1 MTLTA
6 LADSRQTNRPNA
18 RVRAAGLL
26 ALAGLTLATGG
37 CEWFQPQRTPS
48 TSSDAMSAPAIQVRS
63 QERLDNAMELQESG
77 DTSAALA
84 ELARAIQDNPR
95 LTQAY
100 LSMGEIHRQTGNY
113 EAMETSYAQAVRVEP
128 NNFDAV
134 YGHGLALQLLNRLT
148 DAIREYLRALQI
160 KPNDRDANLNLAT
173 AYLQLGEAQQALPY
187 ARRAVEVDVEHGPG
201 RVNLGAVY
209 AALDRHREAVLEFE
223 AAANRM
229 DLTPELLLNM
239 ADSLGKIG
247 RHREMANTLD
257 RLVAERPSAA
267 AWERLGYA
275 RFKLAEY
282 DKAIAAFRESTA
294 LDPRYFPAL
303 NGEGVTLLNQWILGN
318 RADDDLRRQG
328 LNALRRSVQ
337 INPSQPRIVEL
348 LSRYN

>member
-1 MTLTA
+1 MSP
-6 LADSRQTNRPNA
+6 LASVCA
-18 RVRAAGLL
+18 LL
-26 ALAGLTLATGG
+26 ALGAGLGG
-37 CEWFQPQRTPS
+37 CEWFQPQRAATGE
-48 TSSDAMSAPAIQVRS
+48 TLDAPAIQVRS
-63 QERLDNAMELQESG
+63 QERLDKATELQDAG
-77 DTSAALA
+77 DTAAALA

-113 EAMETSYAQAVRVEP
+113 EAMETAYARATRVEP
-128 NNFDAV
+128 NNFEAV

-148 DAIREYLRALQI
+148 DAVREYIRALQI

-187 ARRAVEVDVEHGPG
+187 AKRAVEVDVEHGPG

-209 AALDRHREAVLEFE
+209 AALNRHREAVLEFE

-239 ADSLGKIG
+239 ADSLGKIS
-247 RHREMANTLD
+247 RFREMANTLD
-257 RLVAERPSAA
+257 RLVSERPSAA

-282 DKAIAAFRESTA
+282 DKAIKAFRESVA
-294 LDPRYFPAL
+294 LDPRYYPAL
-303 NGEGVTLLNQWILGN
+303 NGEGVTLLNQWLLGN
-318 RADDDLRRQG
+318 RADEQLRKDG

>member
-1 MTLTA
+1 MFSTASERTAAVVRSTSRVACACA
-6 LADSRQTNRPNA
+6 LAAS
-18 RVRAAGLL
+18 L
-26 ALAGLTLATGG
+26 AETSG
-37 CEWFQPQRTPS
+37 CEFFRPQQQRASS
-48 TSSDAMSAPAIQVRS
+48 TSGALDGPAIQVRG
-63 QERLDNAMELQESG
+63 QERIDRAADLREAG

-95 LTQAY
+95 LTRAY
-100 LSMGEIHRQTGNY
+100 LSMGDIHRSTGNY
-113 EAMETSYAQAVRVEP
+113 EAMESAYAQASRIEP

-134 YGHGLALQLLNRLT
+134 YGHGLALQLLNRLA
-148 DAIREYLRALQI
+148 DAVREYLRALQI

-187 ARRAVEVDVEHGPG
+187 AQRAVEVDVEHGPG

-209 AALDRHREAVLEFE
+209 AAMGRHREAVLEFE

-239 ADSLGKIG
+239 ADSLGKIS
-247 RHREMANTLD
+247 RFREMANTLD
-257 RLVAERPSAA
+257 RLVVERPTAA

-282 DKAIAAFRESTA
+282 DAAVKAFRESLA
-294 LDPRYFPAL
+294 LDPRYYPAL
-303 NGEGVTLLNQWILGN
+303 NGEGVTLLNQWLLGN
-318 RADDDLRRQG
+318 RGDENLRRDG
-328 LNALRRSVQ
+328 LSALRRSVQ
-337 INPSQPRIVEL
+337 IQPNQPRIVEL

>member
-1 MTLTA
+1 MSIPAATRTPIRRLSLT
-6 LADSRQTNRPNA
+6 
-18 RVRAAGLL
+18 L
-26 ALAGLTLATGG
+26 ALATLPVAGG
-37 CEWFQPQRTPS
+37 CELFRP
-48 TSSDAMSAPAIQVRS
+48 ASAPAEQASSAPAVQIRS
-63 QERLDNAMELQESG
+63 QERLDKAAGYSESG
-77 DTSAALA
+77 DTAAALA

-113 EAMETSYAQAVRVEP
+113 EAMESAYAQATRVEP

-134 YGHGLALQLLNRLT
+134 YGHGLALQLLNRVT
-148 DAIREYLRALQI
+148 EAIREYIRALQI

-209 AALDRHREAVLEFE
+209 AALNRHREAVLEFE

-247 RHREMANTLD
+247 RYREMANTLD
-257 RLVAERPSAA
+257 RLVAERPTAA

-282 DKAIAAFRESTA
+282 GPAINAFRASTA

-303 NGEGVTLLNQWILGN
+303 NGEGVTLLNQWLLGN
-318 RADDDLRRQG
+318 RADDQLRRDG
-328 LNALRRSVQ
+328 MAALRRSVQ
-337 INPSQPRIVEL
+337 IKPDQPRIVEL